1 MVEPTPKPK
10 DWDAI
15 RKKKNAALARRKAE
29 GLARRERLFNR
40 DVRRAE
46 KNRKYIETVE
56 LPKPSVEAMQ
66 LQMDRGSAAI
76 DEGLTKSYKASTWRR
91 R

>member
-1 MVEPTPKPK
+1 MSKTKTK

-15 RKKKNAALARRKAE
+15 RKKKKATLAWRKAQ

-40 DVRRAE
+40 DVRNAE
-46 KNRKYIETVE
+46 KTRKFIETVE
-56 LPKPSVEAMQ
+56 LPESPVEAVQ
-66 LQMDRGSAAI
+66 LRMDRGAAAI
-76 DEGLTKSYKASTWRR
+76 DEGLTRSYKASTWRR